1 MSTSLSAPPTSA
13 ITIKYNPANTIPM
26 TTSLRKIEH
35 LQICAND
42 PVEAHVSAGFDDVHL
57 IHCALPEID
66 KDEIDTA
73 TELFGKVMA
82 APLLIA
88 SMTGGHPDT
97 YPINK
102 ALALAAEHLGV
113 GIGVGSQRAALENP
127 EQEETFRVVRD
138 CAPHAFVYANIG
150 VVQLTEYGIDGVE
163 HAIEMI
169 DADAIAIHLNFLQE
183 AIQPEGCTHARGSLD
198 AIKDVCDAVS
208 VPVIAK
214 ETGAGISREV
224 AAMLA
229 AAGVDAIDVG
239 GAGGTSWAGVEYY
252 RALDRG
258 DLISEH
264 LGGLFWDWG
273 IPTAASVVECA
284 SCGLPV
290 IATGGVRTGIDIAKS
305 IALGASLSGTALPLV
320 APAMKNADAVI
331 DRLSR
336 MISEL
341 EIAMFLCG
349 CPDVASLKTAPA
361 VIGGRIREMLDAR
374 GF

>member
-1 MSTSLSAPPTSA
+1 
-13 ITIKYNPANTIPM
+13 M

-73 TELFGKVMA
+73 TELFGKGLA

-97 YPINK
+97 YPLNK
-102 ALALAAEHLGV
+102 ALSLAAEHLGV

-127 EQEETFRVVRD
+127 GQEETFRVVRD

-229 AAGVDAIDVG
+229 AAGVDAIDVS

-258 DLISEH
+258 DAVSEH

-320 APAMKNADAVI
+320 APAMKSADAVI

-349 CPDVASLKTAPA
+349 CPDVADLKTAPV
-361 VIGGRIREMLDAR
+361 VIGGRIHEMLEAR